1 MYRAKI
7 SLLAAIIIGLILVC
21 GSGPGL
27 CVAQADGGDQVVVL
41 YNSRVPASKA
51 IADHYAAMRH
61 VPAGQIFSFD
71 LTTNEEM
78 SRAEFKASLQLPL
91 AAKLSE
97 TGLWKF
103 GKVKL
108 AGTTNH
114 PGATITGV
122 LKARIRY
129 AVLCWGM
136 PLKIA
141 QDNSEPPALS
151 PYALAADHMNQAAV
165 DSELAWL
172 PWSQNHWGLDGALL
186 NPLYGCTNPAALS
199 PTNGLLL
206 VARLD
211 GPTPQIANRLVDQ
224 AMEAESNGLWGRAYF
239 DARGLGTNSTYY
251 IGDEWILNGARVC
264 RAKGFD
270 VETDMN
276 GETFPAS
283 YPLSQI
289 AIYAGWYANDACG
302 PFAEPTV
309 EFMPGAFAYHLYSYS
324 AATVRSRQANW
335 CGPLLARGVTCTM
348 GCVYEPYLSLTPNVG
363 LFLARFCNGD
373 TFGEAAWA
381 SQIGLSW
388 QNTVIGDPLYQPFK
402 KSPAALYAQLARAHN
417 PLIEWSWD
425 RVINVDLLRGVSP
438 LRLEELIENLPVT
451 EQSAV
456 LTEKLAELDEAEGK
470 PSSAIATWQRALT
483 LNPTPQQRIRIRRTL
498 AEKLVASGRI
508 ADAIANWQQLLVE
521 APDYPGR
528 PIVQEK
534 LRELL
539 ALPAAQK

>member
-1 MYRAKI
+1 MP
-7 SLLAAIIIGLILVC
+7 LTAAMILSWILVC
-21 GSGPGL
+21 GFGPGL
-27 CVAQADGGDQVVVL
+27 PAARADGGDEVVVL
-41 YNSRVPASKA
+41 YNARVPASKA

-61 VPAGQIFSFD
+61 VPPGQIFSFD

-78 SRAEFKASLQLPL
+78 SRAEFKESLQLPL

-97 TGLWKF
+97 TGLWQF
-103 GKVKL
+103 GKGTL

-114 PGATITGV
+114 PGATLTTV

-141 QDNSEPPALS
+141 QDNSAIS
-151 PYALAADHMNQAAV
+151 APYPGELKMGHLNQAAV
-165 DSELAWL
+165 DSELSWL

-186 NPLYGCTNPAALS
+186 NPLYGCTNRSELS

-239 DARGLGTNSTYY
+239 DARGLASDSSYY
-251 IGDEWILNGARVC
+251 LGDEWILNGARIC
-264 RAKGFD
+264 RARGFD
-270 VETDMN
+270 VETDTN
-276 GETFPAS
+276 EATFPAS

-289 AIYAGWYANDACG
+289 AIYAGWYAGDACG

-309 EFMPGAFAYHLYSYS
+309 EFMPGAFAYHLFSFS
-324 AATVRSRQANW
+324 AATLRSTTANW
-335 CGPLLARGVTCTM
+335 CGPLLARGATCTM
-348 GCVYEPYLSLTPNVG
+348 GCVYEPYLGLTPNIAT
-363 LFLARFCNGD
+363 FLALFCGGD

-381 SQIGLSW
+381 AQLGLSW
-388 QNTVIGDPLYQPFK
+388 QTTVIGDPLYQPFK
-402 KSPAALYAQLARAHN
+402 KSPAVLHAQLARAHN
-417 PLIEWSWD
+417 PLIEWSWN
-425 RVINVDLLRGVSP
+425 RVINLDLVRGVSP
-438 LRLEELIENLPVT
+438 LRLEPVVENLPVT
-451 EQSAV
+451 EESAV
-456 LTEKLAELDEAEGK
+456 LTEKLAELDEAAGK

-483 LNPTPQQRIRIRRTL
+483 LHPTPQQRIRIRRTL
-498 AEKLVASGRI
+498 AEKLVAADRI
-508 ADAIANWQQLLVE
+508 ADAMENWRQLLVE

-528 PIVQEK
+528 PIVEEK
-534 LRELL
+534 LRELR
-539 ALPAAQK
+539 ALPAAKK

>member
-1 MYRAKI
+1 MPRLAAMI
-7 SLLAAIIIGLILVC
+7 TSLLLGLGLGPCLSAAR
-21 GSGPGL
+21 
-27 CVAQADGGDQVVVL
+27 ADGGDEVVLL

-61 VPAGQIFSFD
+61 VPPGQIFSFD

-78 SRAEFKASLQLPL
+78 SRAEFKELLQLPL

-103 GKVKL
+103 GKVTL

-114 PGATITGV
+114 PGLTITAV
-122 LKARIRY
+122 VKARIRY

-141 QDNSEPPALS
+141 QDNAETSAAS
-151 PYALAADHMNQAAV
+151 PFKLATDHLNQASV

-172 PWSQNHWGLDGALL
+172 PWSQNHWGLDGALQ
-186 NPLYGCTNPAALS
+186 NPLYGRTNRAALT

-239 DARGLGTNSTYY
+239 DARGLGADSSYY
-251 IGDEWILNGARVC
+251 LGDEWILNGARIC

-270 VETDMN
+270 VETDTN

-283 YPLSQI
+283 HPLSQI
-289 AIYAGWYANDACG
+289 AIYAGWYASDACG

-324 AATVRSRQANW
+324 AATLRSTNVNW
-335 CGPLLARGVTCTM
+335 CGPLLARGATCTM

-363 LFLARFCNGD
+363 LFLKLFCNGD

-388 QNTVIGDPLYQPFK
+388 QTTVIGDPLYQPFK

-417 PLIEWSWD
+417 PLIEWSWEK
-425 RVINVDLLRGVSP
+425 VINLELVRGMSP
-438 LRLEELIENLPVT
+438 WRLEQVVENLPVT
-451 EQSAV
+451 GQSAV
-456 LTEKLAELDEAEGK
+456 LTEKLAELDEAAGK
-470 PSSAIATWQRALT
+470 PSSAIETWQRALN

-508 ADAIANWQQLLVE
+508 ADAIENWRQLLIE
-521 APDYPGR
+521 EPDYPGR

-534 LRELL
+534 LRELM
-539 ALPAAQK
+539 ALPAAPK

>member
-1 MYRAKI
+1 MPLTAVI
-7 SLLAAIIIGLILVC
+7 VSSLIFGFGPTLSAA
-21 GSGPGL
+21 GS
-27 CVAQADGGDQVVVL
+27 DGGDQVVVL

-61 VPAGQIFSFD
+61 VPPGQIFSFD

-78 SRAEFKASLQLPL
+78 SRAEFKQSLQLPL

-103 GKVKL
+103 GKVTL
-108 AGTTNH
+108 TTTTNR
-114 PGATITGV
+114 PGPTITAV

-141 QDNSEPPALS
+141 QDNSETSAAS
-151 PYALAADHMNQAAV
+151 PFALAADQLNQASV

-172 PWSQNHWGLDGALL
+172 PWSQNHWGLNGALR
-186 NPLYGCTNPAALS
+186 NPLYGRADPAALT

-224 AMEAESNGLWGRAYF
+224 AIAAESNGLWGRAYF
-239 DARGLGTNSTYY
+239 DARGLGTDSAYY
-251 IGDEWILNGARVC
+251 IGDEWILNGARIC
-264 RAKGFD
+264 RARGFD
-270 VETDMN
+270 VETDTN
-276 GETFPAS
+276 SETFPAS

-289 AIYAGWYANDACG
+289 AIYAGWYASDACG

-324 AATVRSRQANW
+324 AATLRSTNLNW
-335 CGPLLARGVTCTM
+335 CGPLLARGAACTM

-363 LFLARFCNGD
+363 LFLKLFCSGD

-381 SQIGLSW
+381 SQAGLSW
-388 QNTVIGDPLYQPFK
+388 QTTVIGDPLYQPFK

-417 PLIEWSWD
+417 PLIEWSWNK
-425 RVINVDLLRGVSP
+425 VINQDLVRGVSP
-438 LRLEELIENLPVT
+438 MRLEQVVESLPVT
-451 EQSAV
+451 GQSAV
-456 LTEKLAELDEAEGK
+456 LTEKLAELDDAAGK

-498 AEKLVASGRI
+498 AGKLVAEGRI
-508 ADAIANWQQLLVE
+508 ADAIENWRQLLVE

-528 PIVQEK
+528 PIVEEK
-534 LRELL
+534 LRKLL
-539 ALPAAQK
+539 ALPAAAK